1 VLVDTSVWIDHF
13 RARNDRLSELL
24 EAGQVWVHPFVI
36 GELACGS
43 LSQRGK
49 VLTLLSALPGAPEA
63 EHDEVM
69 DFIEAHALYSKGL
82 GWIDIHLLRSAQ
94 IVQLPFWTLDKRLA
108 LAARELGLAP
118 A

>member
-13 RARNDRLSELL
+13 RARNARLSELL
-24 EAGQVWVHPFVI
+24 ERGQVWVHPFVI

-43 LSQRGK
+43 LSDRRK
-49 VLTLLSALPGAPEA
+49 ILMLLSALPGAPLA

-69 DFIEAHALYSKGL
+69 RFVETRTLFSKGL

-94 IVQLPFWTLDKRLA
+94 IMQLPFWTLDKRLS
-108 LAARELGLAP
+108 AAAHDLGLSP